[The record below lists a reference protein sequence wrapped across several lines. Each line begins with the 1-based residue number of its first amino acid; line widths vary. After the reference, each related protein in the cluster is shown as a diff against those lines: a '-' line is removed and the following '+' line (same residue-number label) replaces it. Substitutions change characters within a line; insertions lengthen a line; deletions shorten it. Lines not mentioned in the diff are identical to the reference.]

1 MYDCKRSFI
10 FFSSSDLCW
19 YEQLSA
25 IIGARDVDKFKKK
38 LREYTQSDMDQ
49 RKLKFTD
56 MFIGP
61 DHRDNDR

>member
-1 MYDCKRSFI
+1 M
-10 FFSSSDLCW
+10 CW

-56 MFIGP
+56 LFIGP